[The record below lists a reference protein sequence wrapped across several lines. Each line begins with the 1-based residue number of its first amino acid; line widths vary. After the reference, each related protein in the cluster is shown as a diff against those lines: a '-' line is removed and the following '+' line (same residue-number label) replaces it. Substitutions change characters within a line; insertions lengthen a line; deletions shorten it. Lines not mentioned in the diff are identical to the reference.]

1 MLPSLWN
8 YNLFFLF
15 LATDSFDALP
25 APAEEEAKSTD
36 KDTKDRL
43 EL

>member
-8 YNLFFLF
+8 YNLFFVF
-15 LATDSFDALP
+15 LATESLDALP
-25 APAEEEAKSTD
+25 APAGEEAKSTD